1 MHTVCRGVTR
11 SSELRI
17 STYTYVAR
25 TREKRRDIQCS
36 STRKN
41 SKGEKRKVA
50 DTSSEAF
57 AAALY
62 YRTTFVGARAIHI
75 VISCSLHRHFSMKS
89 KQRGEMSSYTQE
101 LVVPLFKFIVVRFDP
116 ISWLFFV
123 IQFCGFLSDHDF
135 QIFGTLFL

>member
-1 MHTVCRGVTR
+1 M
-11 SSELRI
+11 
-17 STYTYVAR
+17 
-25 TREKRRDIQCS
+25 QCS

-50 DTSSEAF
+50 DTRSEAF

-89 KQRGEMSSYTQE
+89 KQRELEITRCKKLIVQILSLFHSSH
-101 LVVPLFKFIVVRFDP
+101 P
-116 ISWLFFV
+116 
-123 IQFCGFLSDHDF
+123 
-135 QIFGTLFL
+135 